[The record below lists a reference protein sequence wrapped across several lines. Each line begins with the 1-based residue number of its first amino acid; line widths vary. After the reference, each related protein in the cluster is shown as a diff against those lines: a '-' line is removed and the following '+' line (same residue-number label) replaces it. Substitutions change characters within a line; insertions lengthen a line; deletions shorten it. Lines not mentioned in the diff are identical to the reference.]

1 MSEGGLDAIEETW
14 LSPDTLSKVRSGAL
28 PDLLDE
34 HRTTPDLLDHGAS
47 DPAP

>member
-1 MSEGGLDAIEETW
+1 MIEGGLDAIEETW